1 MLATALIGMGSL
13 GAAMHV
19 AGSVLI
25 VFGQAS
31 VKVAHS
37 IVDSTGAPSTWAVPR
52 SQPHAPLW

>member
-13 GAAMHV
+13 GAALHV

-37 IVDSTGAPSTWAVPR
+37 IVDSTGTPSAWVVPR
-52 SQPHAPLW
+52 AGPNPPLW